1 MMITSQQLHG
11 VTVATVLPFRED
23 YSIDWDSYHRLLDYC
38 ARKPGI
44 AAVFVNGHAGEAAAL
59 SPQERVEVIRRTR
72 QALGATMPLLGG
84 IVAYSTAEAIERARE
99 AEDAGADVAVLFP
112 FPQYSGG
119 GGADPEAGP
128 SYVEAVLEAVDI
140 PLSIFQY
147 PLRSGAGFSTE
158 VLCRIARMPRILAIK
173 EGSGDIGA
181 YEDNWRALK
190 ATAPQV
196 AVLPSNYDWFLP
208 QLAVGADGVLSGLAS
223 LLPDLF
229 VELWQVTS
237 AGDLAAMRRASDR
250 LYPIERA
257 IYGVAPLMDMHTRIK
272 VALQHLGVIRYAL
285 PRPPLLPVTPA
296 IAQRVRA
303 VVDASDLR
311 ARVAA

>member
-1 MMITSQQLHG
+1 MITSRHLHG
-11 VTVATVLPFRED
+11 VTVATVLPFNED
-23 YSIDWDSYHRLLDYC
+23 LSIDWESYRRLLDYC

-44 AAVFVNGHAGEAAAL
+44 SAVFVNGHAGEAAAL
-59 SPQERVEVIRRTR
+59 SPAERVEVIRRTR
-72 QALGATMPLLGG
+72 QWLGPSVPLLAG
-84 IVAYSTAEAIERARE
+84 IVAYATAEACERARE
-99 AEDAGADVAVLFP
+99 AESAGADVAVLFP

-128 SYVEAVLEAVDI
+128 RYVEAVLAAVGL

-158 VLCRIARMPRILAIK
+158 VLCRIAQLPRVIAVK

-190 ATAPQV
+190 AAAPAV
-196 AVLPSNYDWFLP
+196 AMLPSNFDWFLP

-223 LLPDLF
+223 LLPDIF
-229 VELWQVTS
+229 IELWQATAAEDLS
-237 AGDLAAMRRASDR
+237 ALRRASDR

-257 IYGVAPLMDMHTRIK
+257 IYGAAPLMDMHTRIK
-272 VALQHLGVIRYAL
+272 VALQHLGIIRHAL
-285 PRPPLLPVTPA
+285 PRPPLLPVQPA
-296 IAQRVRA
+296 LAQRLCS
-303 VVDASDLR
+303 VVDAADLR
-311 ARVAA
+311 ARVTG